1 MNDYDVAFDAA
12 QTSTG
17 PWLHF
22 YAKASQDG
30 IPAGS
35 WALRDSNNTTVLDL
49 SKGFVLDW
57 PAVRTGWVQA
67 LGISGVA
74 PVKQWNASR
83 ARFEPRP
90 PGDKWAKGF
99 LAPLAYAS
107 DAAAI
112 WEQWGAGVWIGFSE
126 MFMELM
132 TSAPAHLPSLPLL
145 IPVSARPMK
154 FAQGPTLVPKLQLS
168 RYVPRPA
175 CLPEGDA
182 SPTEIATQPQARP
195 QVTYSY
201 PPTQTARPAPAQPST
216 PPRPAPVQ
224 PAGWDEPVVRQ
235 DLAPTGTVNSGG
247 KVVPIPGQAQPS
259 QVTLLDDEVPF

>member
-1 MNDYDVAFDAA
+1 MFDYGTDFDPAP
-12 QTSTG
+12 TSSG

-22 YAKASQDG
+22 YAKVSQDG
-30 IPAGS
+30 IPPGN
-35 WALRDSNNTTVLDL
+35 WALRDGGSTTVIDL

-57 PAVRTGWVQA
+57 PAVQTGWVQA
-67 LGISGVA
+67 QGIPGVP

-99 LAPLAYAS
+99 LAPLAYAP
-107 DAAAI
+107 DAVAT

-132 TSAPAHLPSLPLL
+132 TSAPAQLPNLPLL

-168 RYVPRPA
+168 RYVPRPT
-175 CLPEGDA
+175 CLPDTNG
-182 SPTEIATQPQARP
+182 TQAQIQTQTKPRAQM
-195 QVTYSY
+195 TYSH
-201 PPTQTARPAPAQPST
+201 PPAEVQPATRA
-216 PPRPAPVQ
+216 AVQ
-224 PAGWDEPVVRQ
+224 PAGWDEPMP
-235 DLAPTGTVNSGG
+235 LPGTLNMAG
-247 KVVPIPGQAQPS
+247 KAVPIPGQELQP
-259 QVTLLDDEVPF
+259 QATLLDDEPPF